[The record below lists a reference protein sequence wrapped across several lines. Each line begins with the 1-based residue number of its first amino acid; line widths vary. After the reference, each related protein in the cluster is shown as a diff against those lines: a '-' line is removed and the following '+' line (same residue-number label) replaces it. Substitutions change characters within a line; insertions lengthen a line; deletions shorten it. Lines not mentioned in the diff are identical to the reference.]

1 MGDTTVSESHPDSK
15 ATTAERPTTEHEESA
30 QDAAQ
35 WKAAA
40 AKPADGDTA
49 MALFSDPTALQEDVD
64 PVEVRKLIWKIDFMI
79 LPYLAVCYA
88 FFYIDKVCYL
98 PFFFWNWLT
107 WVNWLMAVDNPE
119 LCSYLWDCRGSQPS
133 RYTI

>member
-1 MGDTTVSESHPDSK
+1 MGDTAISDSHPDSK
-15 ATTAERPTTEHEESA
+15 ANAAERPTIEHEESA
-30 QDAAQ
+30 QDAAE

-40 AKPADGDTA
+40 AKPVDGDTA

-64 PVEVRKLIWKIDFMI
+64 PFEVRKLIWKIDFMI

-98 PFFFWNWLT
+98 PFFWNWLI
-107 WVNWLMAVDNPE
+107 WLI
-119 LCSYLWDCRGSQPS
+119 DCCRQP
-133 RYTI
+133 